1 MTGPDEHGLSYV
13 YIGAGRP
20 VAYSVEMAP
29 DVIADFDELGEL
41 AGVEFLTVEALARAD
56 EIVARAPHRSRG
68 PKARITPDADL
79 HQRVA

>member
-13 YIGAGRP
+13 YVGAERP
-20 VAYSVEMAP
+20 VAYSVEMAS
-29 DVIADFDELGEL
+29 DVIADFDEFGEL

-56 EIVARAPHRSRG
+56 DVFARAPHRSRG
-68 PKARITPDADL
+68 PRARIAPDPGL